1 MFSKLWTFE
10 MKYLYHRY
18 YKFIRYNEEKIKKS
32 HQVPFCIVFFLL
44 PLHEFVQKGND
55 RHLALV
61 LPSEFETLSVH
72 CLASNRS
79 RFIRVF

>member
-1 MFSKLWTFE
+1 MKKKLRNVSSSAL
-10 MKYLYHRY
+10 LYR
-18 YKFIRYNEEKIKKS
+18 
-32 HQVPFCIVFFLL
+32 FLL

>member
-1 MFSKLWTFE
+1 MKKKLRNLIKCPFVSFS
-10 MKYLYHRY
+10 
-18 YKFIRYNEEKIKKS
+18 
-32 HQVPFCIVFFLL
+32 FFSR
-44 PLHEFVQKGND
+44 HEFVQKGND

>member
-1 MFSKLWTFE
+1 MKKKLRNVSSSALF
-10 MKYLYHRY
+10 
-18 YKFIRYNEEKIKKS
+18 
-32 HQVPFCIVFFLL
+32 IVFFLL

-79 RFIRVF
+79 RFIHVF

>member
-1 MFSKLWTFE
+1 MDIISSFDTMKLRNLIECPFVSFSF
-10 MKYLYHRY
+10 
-18 YKFIRYNEEKIKKS
+18 S
-32 HQVPFCIVFFLL
+32 LL

-61 LPSEFETLSVH
+61 LPSEFETLSVR

-79 RFIRVF
+79 RFIRDF